1 MQLWEPLV
9 LVRFAFTSQTWI
21 FSLHSSIYVN
31 KSVRNDDD
39 QSDGDEDDG
48 GWRWRFG
55 GNDVDD
61 DFFWFIPY

>member
-1 MQLWEPLV
+1 M
-9 LVRFAFTSQTWI
+9 RFAFTSQTWI

-31 KSVRNDDD
+31 ESVRNDDD

-48 GWRWRFG
+48 
-55 GNDVDD
+55 NDVDD